1 MALANG
7 AGGAIRDPPSIRTR
21 MLRLVAASVLPALLG
36 APFLVEFVYRRER
49 AQLEQSLLQTARALA
64 QALDRELSTARA
76 GVEAVAGSRSFAE
89 DDVAGMYRHAVEF
102 AKSGLQSN
110 FVLSDETGQQLF
122 NTLRPYGVPLPHHG
136 NMAQL
141 RRVFESGKPIVSDI
155 YVGGLLRRPLMSI
168 DAPVLRNGKVVYD
181 LSAGLL
187 PERLGDLL
195 RRQDLPPGYL
205 AVIVDTQ
212 GTIGARTHLEE
223 RFVGQKAADAMLKAL
238 QRADEGTLVSPTV
251 EGIPSYIAF
260 SRARVSRWA
269 VGLAAPTSLL
279 LRDVRQYLAVLTLGA
294 LALLAIGVGLTLV
307 QAGRIARSV
316 RTLVKPAMALGSGQP
331 VAVPRLAVREADE
344 VARTLV
350 TAAEL
355 LRQRTEERDRAR
367 DAERETQILAA
378 ERQIHGERLQAALD
392 ANEKLVAELRE
403 ALQGVRTLSGL
414 LPICAW
420 CHKIRDDEGYWR
432 QLEAYISQH
441 TEAQFSHGL
450 CPECYAKQGGED
462 EGAVGNG

>member
-1 MALANG
+1 
-7 AGGAIRDPPSIRTR
+7 
-21 MLRLVAASVLPALLG
+21 MLRLVAASVLPALIG

-64 QALDRELSTARA
+64 QALDQELSTARA
-76 GVEAVAGSRSFAE
+76 GVEALAGSRSFTE
-89 DDVAGMYRHAVEF
+89 DDVADMYRHAVEF
-102 AKSGLQSN
+102 ARSGLQSN

-122 NTLRPYGVPLPHHG
+122 NTLRPYGTSLPRHG

-141 RRVFESGKPIVSDI
+141 RRVFATGEPVVSDI

-168 DAPVLRNGKVVYD
+168 DAPVRRNGKIVYD

-195 RRQDLPPGYL
+195 RRQGLPQGYL
-205 AVIVDTQ
+205 GMIFDTH
-212 GTIGARTHLEE
+212 GITAARTHLEE
-223 RFVGQKAADAMLKAL
+223 RFVGRTGTAGVLKML
-238 QRADEGTLVSPTV
+238 QSTDEGTVETTTV
-251 EGIPSYIAF
+251 EGIPSYVAF
-260 SRARVSRWA
+260 SRAPVSRWT
-269 VGLAAPTSLL
+269 VGIAAPTHLL
-279 LRDVRQYLAVLTLGA
+279 LRDVRRYLLVLSLAALAVLAVG
-294 LALLAIGVGLTLV
+294 IGLTLV
-307 QAGRIARSV
+307 QAGRMARSV
-316 RTLVKPAMALGSGQP
+316 RSLVSPAMALGAGQP

-344 VARTLV
+344 VARTLA
-350 TAAEL
+350 TASVL

-367 DAERETQILAA
+367 DAERETQILAE
-378 ERQIHGERLQAALD
+378 ERQRHGERLQAALD

-420 CHKIRDDEGYWR
+420 CHKIRDDAGYWR
-432 QLEAYISQH
+432 QLEAYLSQH

-462 EGAVGNG
+462 EEAAGNT